1 MTRLDYENARLRFLK
16 SELLDVGFYEKLLD
30 ARSPDEMVT
39 IFSETCYKDDV
50 SSSVIK
56 KPGYPGIE
64 DGLKQ
69 NLARCFSRISRFFS
83 EENRFLVSALLGR
96 YDIWNVKA
104 VIRGKHI
111 GASAQ
116 EIMEAVLPAG
126 ELTEPL
132 VIRLIDSP
140 DVKTVIDLLTIW
152 GFPFSRA
159 LRDAYENYR
168 KTGKLVDVELPLD
181 RYFYDETL
189 KELSEHRGNFDA
201 QLVREFFRQEID
213 FLNIMTAIRLAAEG
227 YNPDESEK
235 FFVAG
240 GRKFGL
246 EDYKKA
252 IAGQDVNMMLAVL
265 AGTPYEKAAEEGIK
279 RYLKTGF
286 ISSFQRAFE
295 EFLVRAA
302 NKLFLADPLSS
313 AVLIA
318 YIWTKHNEVTN
329 LRVIVRGKSVGMR
342 EEEIREVMVVV

>member
-1 MTRLDYENARLRFLK
+1 MK
-16 SELLDVGFYEKLLD
+16 SELLAPGFYEKLLD
-30 ARSPDEMVT
+30 TRSPEEMVNV
-39 IFSETCYKDDV
+39 FSETCYKEDV
-50 SSSVIK
+50 SSAVIK
-56 KPGYPGIE
+56 KPGYTGIE

-69 NLARCFSRISRFFS
+69 NLSRCFSRISQFFM

-111 GASAQ
+111 GASYE

-132 VIRLIDSP
+132 VTRLMDSP
-140 DVKTVIDLLTIW
+140 DVKTIVDLLTVW
-152 GFPFSRA
+152 GFPFARV
-159 LRDAYENYR
+159 LRDAYEEYR
-168 KTGKLVDVELPLD
+168 KTGKLVDLELPLD
-181 RYFYDETL
+181 KHFYSETL
-189 KELSEHRGNFDA
+189 NRLSEHPRDFDA

-227 YNPDESEK
+227 YNPEESEK
-235 FFVAG
+235 FFVEG
-240 GRKFGL
+240 GRKFAL
-246 EDYKKA
+246 DDFKKS
-252 IAGQDVNMMLAVL
+252 IAGQDVNMMLGVL

-302 NKLFLADPLSS
+302 NRMFLADPLSS

-342 EEEIREVMVVV
+342 EDEIREVMVVV